1 MKNIFKKL
9 SVLGFALMFTLV
21 SCNDFED
28 INTNP
33 LATDES
39 NVEPHYLLSQAI
51 FLPQQDPHIAERVFI
66 LYWDIV
72 ARMETAGGLAILS
85 GSDSWTSD
93 YYSLSYLLS
102 WVNYTYLTI
111 STVDAKIE
119 SGTYSEASNNIKQIA
134 RIWRAY
140 LISEIADA
148 FGPVPLDGFQGENPT
163 YSTVEDTYK
172 FMLEELADASVS
184 FDSDVTFTT
193 DEAAA
198 DLFYEGNSTQWI
210 KFANSLRLRYAMRLQ
225 GVSPSYAQ
233 AQFEA
238 AAADLSKLITDNADI
253 ASVIE
258 YGSWNATTAVMSRSW
273 NAQTMSFTMANLS
286 AGLGGVSLHDISAI
300 NGTAAY
306 GLTTDVIDTYAK
318 DPTEYLGI
326 LMPTLQSTKTN
337 INNAGYFMD
346 CMPLIVDPR
355 TVVNYSI
362 PGHDDGTVAAYTQT
376 NTVADIRLDATTNP
390 DTLQLRAQYSWFGS
404 RFGQTGDQG
413 TLFSDFTNT
422 TANVPSKSKVYRDN
436 NSSRVFFGAW
446 ETYFLIAEAAYYGW
460 SVPVSAQVAYEA
472 GIASSFEFNG
482 LSSLYDTYIAS
493 TSRNMV
499 GTNVKFTD
507 NTELTSKEMQYIDLA
522 SNMISAGN
530 KTYEISSTPTYS
542 TTTYEYPTGLYST
555 NNDVLTKIIT
565 QKYLAQTPWL
575 PNEAWSDY
583 RRLGL
588 PFFENPVL
596 EYAISTMP
604 NYTDYTK
611 ADINNIGQRL
621 EYPSSL
627 QNTNPTGY
635 ASALSGLGGVDDYS
649 TPLWWS
655 KAATGK

>member
-1 MKNIFKKL
+1 MKNILKKL
-9 SVLGFALMFTLV
+9 SVLGFALMFTLG
-21 SCNDFED
+21 SCSDFED
-28 INTNP
+28 VNSNP
-33 LATDES
+33 FATDES
-39 NVEPHYLLSQAI
+39 NVEPRYLLSQAI

-66 LYWDIV
+66 LYWDRV

-111 STVDAKIE
+111 NAVDAQME
-119 SGTYSEASNNIKQIA
+119 SGTYSEAANNIKQVA

-140 LISEIADA
+140 LLSEIADN

-163 YSTVEDTYK
+163 YSSVEDTYK
-172 FMLEELADASVS
+172 FMLEELADATANI
-184 FDSDVTFTT
+184 DLDATFTT
-193 DEAAA
+193 NEAAA
-198 DLFYEGNSTQWI
+198 DLFYQGNATQWV

-233 AQFEA
+233 TQFEDA
-238 AAADLSKLITDNADI
+238 ASDITKLITDNADI

-258 YGSWNATTAVMSRSW
+258 YGSWTATTAVMSRSW
-273 NAQTMSFTMANLS
+273 NTQPMSFTMANLS
-286 AGLGGVSLHDISAI
+286 AGLGGTSLHDISTVY
-300 NGTAAY
+300 GTAAY
-306 GLTTDVIDTYAK
+306 GLTADVIDTYAK

-346 CMPLIVDPR
+346 CMPLYVDPR
-355 TVVNYSI
+355 ALVNYSI
-362 PGHDDGTVAAYTQT
+362 PGHDDGTVGTYTT
-376 NTVADIRLDATTNP
+376 GTTASVRLDATTSP
-390 DTLQLRAQYSWFGS
+390 DTLSLRAQYSWFGS

-413 TLFSDFTNT
+413 TLFADFTNT
-422 TANVPSKSKVYRDN
+422 SANVPTKSKVYRDN
-436 NSSRVFFGAW
+436 NSSRIFFAPW
-446 ETYFLIAEAAYYGW
+446 ETYFLIAEAAHYGW
-460 SVPVSAQVAYEA
+460 SVPLSAQVAYEA
-472 GIASSFEFNG
+472 GIASSFEYNG
-482 LSSLYDTYIAS
+482 LSSLYNDYIES
-493 TSRNMV
+493 TSLNMV
-499 GTNVKFTD
+499 GTSVKFTD
-507 NTELTSKEMQYIDLA
+507 NTETASKEMTYIDLA
-522 SNMISAGN
+522 SNMVLTSSKN
-530 KTYEISSTPTYS
+530 YEVNSTPTYS
-542 TTTYEYPTGLYST
+542 TTTYEYPVGLYST
-555 NNDVLTKIIT
+555 NNDALTKIIT
-565 QKYLAQTPWL
+565 QKYIAQTPWL

-627 QNTNPTGY
+627 QNTNPSGY
-635 ASALSGLGGVDDYS
+635 SSALEALGGADDYS

-655 KAATGK
+655 KAATGN

>member
-1 MKNIFKKL
+1 
-9 SVLGFALMFTLV
+9 MFTLV

-66 LYWDIV
+66 LYWDRV

-111 STVDAKIE
+111 NAVDAKIE

-273 NAQTMSFTMANLS
+273 NTQAMSFTMANLT
-286 AGLGGVSLHDISAI
+286 AGLGGVSLYDISAVD
-300 NGTAAY
+300 GTAAY
-306 GLTTDVIDTYAK
+306 GLTTDEIDTYAK
-318 DPTEYLGI
+318 DPTEYLGV

-346 CMPLIVDPR
+346 CMPLYVDPR
-355 TVVNYSI
+355 ALVNYSI
-362 PGHDDGTVAAYTQT
+362 PGHDDGTVASYPSGTSVRVRLSSA
-376 NTVADIRLDATTNP
+376 TVPDSLD
-390 DTLQLRAQYSWFGS
+390 LRVQYSWFGR

-413 TLFSDFTNT
+413 TLFSDFTNYST
-422 TANVPSKSKVYRDN
+422 SVPTKSLVYRDN
-436 NSSRVFFGAW
+436 NSSRVFFGPW
-446 ETYFLIAEAAYYGW
+446 ETYFLLAEASVYGW
-460 SVPVSAQVAYEA
+460 SVPMSAQAAYEA
-472 GIASSFEFNG
+472 GIKSSFEFQG
-482 LSSLYDTYIAS
+482 VGTLADAYIAS
-493 TSRNMV
+493 DSRNMI
-499 GTNVKFTD
+499 GTNVKYTD
-507 NTELTSKEMQYIDLA
+507 VSEVTSKSMEYVELS
-522 SNMISAGN
+522 SNMSVSATNSDNGA
-530 KTYEISSTPTYS
+530 KTYAINAAPTYS
-542 TTTYEYPTGLYST
+542 TTTYTYPTGLYST
-555 NNDVLTKIIT
+555 NNDALTKIIT
-565 QKYLAQTPWL
+565 QKYLAQMPWL

-604 NYTDYTK
+604 SYTDYTK
-611 ADINNIGQRL
+611 ADINNIAQRL

-627 QNTNPTGY
+627 QTTNPEGY
-635 ASALSGLGGVDDYS
+635 AAALGYLGGSDDYS